1 MMKGSS
7 LMRLAKRLCFIVLM
21 SSLTFAQTSTSND
34 AASTSN
40 VADQL
45 KKLQDAMTE
54 QQKQITQQQQQILKQ
69 QQEMEALRQQLGTKQ
84 DVSAKTGDVS
94 ARAIDASLHNTTAG
108 NPTVQ
113 PESEAPA
120 VVLCSDA
127 SITRAETSPVL
138 ADTSCLV
145 PSCWRSASIS
155 CCCFRICCCCCVICF
170 CCSVIASCSFFN

>member
-1 MMKGSS
+1 MTKGSS
-7 LMRLAKRLCFIVLM
+7 LMRLAKRLCFMVLM

-45 KKLQDAMTE
+45 KKLQDGMAE

-84 DVSAKTGDVS
+84 DVSAKAGDLS
-94 ARAIDASLHNTTAG
+94 ARMIDASLHNTTTG

-113 PESEAPA
+113 PASDAPA
-120 VVLCSDA
+120 QEDQ
-127 SITRAETSPVL
+127 TKESPL
-138 ADTSCLV
+138 
-145 PSCWRSASIS
+145 
-155 CCCFRICCCCCVICF
+155 
-170 CCSVIASCSFFN
+170 SFKIGGAQFTP